1 MKIEIKNR
9 FNDKIILYGEYE
21 SIKEC
26 LERNNGADLRE
37 ADLIGANLSGA
48 SLNGADLSGASL
60 NGADLSGAN
69 FYGADLSGAD
79 LSEADLSEAS
89 LYEANLNGADLNG
102 ANLSRADLSE
112 ANLSGASLN
121 GADLSGAS
129 LNGANL
135 SGASLYEAKN
145 IQLPIIN
152 LTGSRHHF
160 FYLNGE
166 IQIGCE
172 KHTVAHW
179 IENYKTIGEANEYTE
194 DQIKEYFGYINMVN
208 NLIET
213 GKV

>member
-9 FNDKIILYGEYE
+9 FNDKIILCGEYE

-37 ADLIGANLSGA
+37 AD
-48 SLNGADLSGASL
+48 
-60 NGADLSGAN
+60 
-69 FYGADLSGAD
+69 
-79 LSEADLSEAS
+79 
-89 LYEANLNGADLNG
+89 
-102 ANLSRADLSE
+102 
-112 ANLSGASLN
+112 
-121 GADLSGAS
+121 

-208 NLIET
+208 NLIEA

>member
-1 MKIEIKNR
+1 MKIKIRNR
-9 FNDKIILYGEYE
+9 FSGEIILLGEYK

-26 LERNNGADLRE
+26 LEKNSGADLRRANLRG
-37 ADLIGANLSGA
+37 ADLI
-48 SLNGADLSGASL
+48 
-60 NGADLSGAN
+60 
-69 FYGADLSGAD
+69 
-79 LSEADLSEAS
+79 
-89 LYEANLNGADLNG
+89 GADLNG
-102 ANLSRADLSE
+102 ANLSEANLSEANLYGANLRGADLSE
-112 ANLSGASLN
+112 ANLIEANLR
-121 GADLSGAS
+121 GADLREAN
-129 LNGANL
+129 LIGANL
-135 SGASLYEAKN
+135 VEANLIGANLYEANLYGAKN
-145 IQLPIIN
+145 MQLPIIN
-152 LTGSRHHF
+152 LTGSRHYF

>member
-26 LERNNGADLRE
+26 LERNIGADLRE

-69 FYGADLSGAD
+69 FYGADLSGAS
-79 LSEADLSEAS
+79 LNGADLSEAS
-89 LYEANLNGADLNG
+89 LYEANL
-102 ANLSRADLSE
+102 SE
-112 ANLSGASLN
+112 ANLSGANLS
-121 GADLSGAS
+121 GADLNGAS

-179 IENYKTIGEANEYTE
+179 IENYKTIGEADEYTE